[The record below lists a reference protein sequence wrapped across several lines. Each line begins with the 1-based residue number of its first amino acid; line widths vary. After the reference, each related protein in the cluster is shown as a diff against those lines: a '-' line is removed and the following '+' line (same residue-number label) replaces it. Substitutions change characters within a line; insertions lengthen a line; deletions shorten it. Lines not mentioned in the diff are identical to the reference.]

1 MLQHILSSDLY
12 LAVWA
17 MDWFH
22 HGTISALGSI
32 AYYLHQIK
40 KKNEVWEIKSAFI
53 HFSLGFFIGNLV
65 SSFLP
70 RGFDYMTGTLLISG
84 YCVYTVL
91 GLLESQS
98 AKIIVNLFSKGLGT
112 ALLPV
117 ETKNVDNNTNN
128 NDKPDE
134 KGESA
139 KIKSDD

>member
-1 MLQHILSSDLY
+1 MLQHILSRDLY

-40 KKNEVWEIKSAFI
+40 KQTEIWEIKSAFI

-70 RGFDYMTGTLLISG
+70 GGFDYMTGTLLISG
-84 YCVYTVL
+84 YSVYTVL

-98 AKIIVNLFSKGLGT
+98 AKIIVNIFSKGLGT
-112 ALLPV
+112 ALLTPTESE
-117 ETKNVDNNTNN
+117 ETKTTKNKSSSS
-128 NDKPDE
+128 DKVE
-134 KGESA
+134 
-139 KIKSDD
+139 